1 MKEGTDYEVSYDK
14 DNFTDVSTIKV
25 TIKGKGNYTGTVTKE
40 YKITPRPVTLTS
52 ADAKKV
58 YDGKALTKEEV
69 VASRGEN
76 EGFVGNDGADYN
88 VTGTQTVVGTSKNTF
103 GYTLKSGTLAKN
115 YAITKVEGILEV
127 TPVTDKV
134 TVTIQE
140 NSGKFTYDGTEKTV
154 KGYEVESISNK
165 LYSENDFS
173 FSGKDTVKGTDAGT
187 YDMELTAKDFAN
199 NNANFSNVE
208 FIIQRWHTEDRQ
220 ERCHPDFCIR
230 NKDV

>member
-115 YAITKVEGILEV
+115 YVITKVEGTLEV
-127 TPVTDKV
+127 TSVTDKV

-154 KGYEVESISNK
+154 KGI
-165 LYSENDFS
+165 
-173 FSGKDTVKGTDAGT
+173 
-187 YDMELTAKDFAN
+187 
-199 NNANFSNVE
+199 
-208 FIIQRWHTEDRQ
+208 
-220 ERCHPDFCIR
+220 
-230 NKDV
+230 